1 MPEETQTT
9 TQDELT
15 VLKARAAQMG
25 ITHSNNITVETL
37 RKKIDDHMEGKP
49 QPESQINPF
58 DEDST
63 GVKRKLTKQ
72 ELRKEL
78 MDENMKLVRIRVA
91 NLDPKKKDLP
101 GEILTVAN
109 EYIGT
114 VKKYVPFGEATDNG
128 YHVPYCIYKM
138 MKGRQFLQIS
148 TKRDRR
154 TGTNKTTTRYVSE
167 FAIEVLE
174 PLTEKELKDLAT
186 AQAASGSLR
195 NEEND

>member
-1 MPEETQTT
+1 MSDETQTQ

-25 ITHSNNITVETL
+25 ITHSNNITVDTL
-37 RKKIDDHMEGKP
+37 RKKIEDHLEGNQETKGNDDAAQAGTER
-49 QPESQINPF
+49 E
-58 DEDST
+58 
-63 GVKRKLTKQ
+63 LTKQ
-72 ELRKEL
+72 ELRKKL
-78 MDENMKLVRIRVA
+78 IDESMRLVRIRVA
-91 NLDPKKKDLP
+91 NLDPKKKDIP

-114 VKKYVPFGEATDNG
+114 VRKYVPFGEATDNG
-128 YHVPYCIYKM
+128 YHVPHCIYQM
-138 MKGRQFLQIS
+138 MKERQFLQIS

-174 PLTEKELKDLAT
+174 PLTEDELKRLAN
-186 AQAASGSLR
+186 AQAAAGSIG
-195 NEEND
+195 NDE